1 MSKVSPN
8 HEVKRTM
15 TGRVKYVDAFPSCG
29 RRLLPND
36 NYGRILQCRITC
48 LQSSHDAACGIA
60 DLLLGSMPKMAS
72 ARLARL
78 KEHGMLSRKQKI
90 SKFFK
95 KSECKLPFFMHNYGL
110 SQAENQEHDRR
121 AVSQIG
127 LRITG
132 FQVLVE

>member
-8 HEVKRTM
+8 REVKRTM
-15 TGRVKYVDAFPSCG
+15 TGRVKYVDAFPSRG

-72 ARLARL
+72 ARLAWLR
-78 KEHGMLSRKQKI
+78 EHGMLPRKLK
-90 SKFFK
+90 
-95 KSECKLPFFMHNYGL
+95 
-110 SQAENQEHDRR
+110 NQ
-121 AVSQIG
+121 QI
-127 LRITG
+127 
-132 FQVLVE
+132 F